1 MYIIS
6 LLAREMLLLRT
17 GIQILQFF
25 YRFQLAELRMDF
37 DIKEF
42 RLAEMKRTINPKTAS
57 LSTLDAMNKLAEE
70 VKIQGT
76 HY

>member
-1 MYIIS
+1 
-6 LLAREMLLLRT
+6 
-17 GIQILQFF
+17 
-25 YRFQLAELRMDF
+25 MDF

-76 HY
+76 HYLPTNNLQLN